1 MKNAMITVKVT
12 EEQLKAFN
20 AYAKAQDRPLAQIV
34 REALTARISRAEKT
48 QPRREVSDE
57 QSYAKAPVL
66 RDKLNELI
74 YATAPDETN
83 YFKSK

>member
-20 AYAKAQDRPLAQIV
+20 AYAKSLDRPLAQIV

-48 QPRREVSDE
+48 QLAVNMLL
-57 QSYAKAPVL
+57 K
-66 RDKLNELI
+66 
-74 YATAPDETN
+74 
-83 YFKSK
+83 